1 MAWVRRRYRRN
12 KVWIEVDEGGSYVV
26 DARGLARLRY
36 KPEDDRTYSVK
47 TSEISVIEAEAEVS
61 AEALV
66 KDPDAPEAAPKKS
79 ARAPRPPRP
88 KAVKEPAAVDP
99 GDAGSEDGDIAAL
112 AGLEIQAWTDGAS
125 SGNPGP
131 AGAGVVLIFREHRK
145 ELSLYLGETT
155 NNVAELT
162 AVREALRLIRR
173 RDVPVRVHTDS
184 TYVIGVL
191 SGSMK
196 AKMNADLVA
205 EIRDEMRS
213 FPDLKF
219 VKVPAHAG
227 VELNER
233 ADALAGEA
241 IRSHRSRTK

>member
-12 KVWIEVDEGGSYVV
+12 KVWVEVDEGGAYVL

-47 TSEISVIEAEAEVS
+47 TSEVSVLEPEAQAPP
-61 AEALV
+61 
-66 KDPDAPEAAPKKS
+66 KDPDAPEPATTKPVK
-79 ARAPRPPRP
+79 APRRKRP
-88 KAVKEPAAVDP
+88 KAEKAAAPPDT
-99 GDAGSEDGDIAAL
+99 GDVGSEDGDIAAL

-145 ELSLYLGETT
+145 ELSIYLGETT

-162 AVREALRLIRR
+162 AVREALRLIKR

-191 SGSMK
+191 DGSMR
-196 AKMNADLVA
+196 AKMNSDLIS
-205 EIRDEMRS
+205 EIRSEMRS
-213 FPDLKF
+213 FPDLGF
-219 VKVPAHAG
+219 VKVPAHSG
-227 VELNER
+227 VDLNER
-233 ADALAGEA
+233 ADALAREA